1 MTTMLQKIRH
11 SLAHILAQAV
21 QRSRDPEVKLW
32 VGPAIDNGFYYDF
45 LFSDQVPSDTDLKQ
59 IQKTMENI
67 LKEKQPFKL
76 FKTQPQTAQ
85 KINQYLDQPFK
96 NELLQKFQDQWE
108 TNITFYANTI
118 PQKLAQNLQ
127 KQHPQWFE
135 KYQNITQ
142 FVRELIQSWELQG
155 QLDQD
160 EFITFFDMCEGPHV
174 PNTADIQKWTFKL
187 AKVAGAYWLGDEKN
201 PMMTRIYGYAFE
213 TPEQLQDY
221 LHMLQEAKKRDHRI
235 LGEKLKLF
243 RISPDVW
250 AGLPLLHPA
259 WTTIKNEVINYLW
272 ELNKKEGYERIWS
285 PHITKWELYK
295 ISGHLDKYGE
305 NIFKVS
311 AWENEF
317 YLKPMNCPH
326 HIQLYKDNQF
336 SYRDLPIR
344 YFEPATVYR
353 NEKSWELLG
362 LTRVISLTQD
372 DGHVFARPDQLK
384 EEIWKIVKII
394 TTFYKTLGLLDQY
407 RVSLSLRW
415 DDKDKYLGDDQ
426 LWDQAENSLKE
437 LAQEFNLNYKEVPGE
452 AAFYGPKLDFMF
464 KDAIGREW
472 QLSTIQVDFN
482 LPQRFEIFYI
492 DQNGEK
498 QTPVMIHRA
507 ISWSLERFMGV
518 LIEHFAGVFPLWLAP
533 RQVRIVPV
541 GESHI
546 PYAQE
551 LRQKLFEKDIRVDVD
566 TSDAS
571 LNKKIRNAE
580 KLHINYIVVVG
591 DKEMQ
596 DQSVAV
602 RSYRTKKITQLK
614 VNEFLETLLKEI
626 QTKSLDPLL

>member
-1 MTTMLQKIRH
+1 MLQKIRH

-21 QRSRDPEVKLW
+21 QRSRDANVKLW
-32 VGPAIDNGFYYDF
+32 VWPAIDNGFYYDF
-45 LFSDQVPSDTDLKQ
+45 LFSNQSPSDTDLKQ
-59 IQKTMENI
+59 LQKTMEVI
-67 LKEKQPFKL
+67 LKEKQSFKL
-76 FKTQPQTAQ
+76 FKTNPETAQ
-85 KINQYLDQPFK
+85 KINQYLNQPLK
-96 NELLQKFQDQWE
+96 NELLQKFQDQGE

-118 PQKLAQNLQ
+118 PKKLAQNIQ
-127 KQHPQWFE
+127 SNYPQWFQ
-135 KYQNITQ
+135 KYQDITH
-142 FVRELIQSWELQG
+142 FVHKLLEAWEVEW
-155 QLDQD
+155 QLNQD
-160 EFITFFDMCEGPHV
+160 EFISFFDMCEGPHV
-174 PNTADIQKWTFKL
+174 SNTQDIPRGAFQL
-187 AKVAGAYWLGDEKN
+187 AKIAGAYWLGDEKN

-213 TPEQLQDY
+213 TPTQLKDY

-243 RISPDVW
+243 RISPDVGAW
-250 AGLPLLHPA
+250 LPLLHPA
-259 WTTIKNEVINYLW
+259 WTTIKNEIINYLR

-285 PHITKWELYK
+285 PHITKGELYK

-326 HIQLYKDNQF
+326 HIQLFKDNQF
-336 SYRDLPIR
+336 SYRDMPIR

-384 EEIWKIVKII
+384 QEVSKIVKII
-394 TTFYKTLGLLDQY
+394 KTFYQTLGLLDQY
-407 RVSLSLRW
+407 WVSLSLRGE
-415 DDKDKYLGDDQ
+415 DKEKYLGEDE
-426 LWDQAENSLKE
+426 LWDQAESSLKE
-437 LAQEFNLNYKEVPGE
+437 LAKEFDLNYKEVPGE

-464 KDAIGREW
+464 KDAIGRQW
-472 QLSTIQVDFN
+472 QLATIQVDFN

-492 DQNGEK
+492 DQHWEK

-518 LIEHFAGVFPLWLAP
+518 LIEHFAGVFPLWLSP
-533 RQVRIVPV
+533 RQVRILPV

-546 PYAQE
+546 SYAQE
-551 LRQKLFEKDIRVDVD
+551 LYKKLFENDVRVDID
-566 TSDAS
+566 TSDTS

-591 DKEMQ
+591 DKEVQ
-596 DQSVAV
+596 NQSVAV
-602 RSYRTKKITQLK
+602 RSYRTKKITQLT
-614 VNEFLETLLKEI
+614 VWQFSQILLDEI
-626 QTKSLDPLL
+626 QTKSLNALL